1 MKSLADVDETDSQAR
16 QPFLMRVHILFSP
29 KGVAPTGPPHNT
41 VNFDL
46 SGNSR
51 ASHSNAPFREA
62 SNGYP
67 ASSRNASMLINS
79 PHGMME
85 HGGISG

>member
-1 MKSLADVDETDSQAR
+1 
-16 QPFLMRVHILFSP
+16 SP

-41 VNFDL
+41 VNFGL

-67 ASSRNASMLINS
+67 ASSRKASMLINS